1 MADRVP
7 TTFGKIAGN
16 ALTGGRAGRAH
27 FSTAEV
33 EGERYAAAERLGEL
47 IERREQLL
55 PRSAEADVAAELA
68 QVAEQMGACEAKIRA
83 IA

>member
-27 FSTAEV
+27 FSTAEL
-33 EGERYAAAERLGEL
+33 ESERYAAAERLGVL
-47 IERREQLL
+47 IERRDELL
-55 PRSAEADVAAELA
+55 SEVSQVEAE
-68 QVAEQMGACEAKIRA
+68 MKTCEATVRSFD
-83 IA
+83 